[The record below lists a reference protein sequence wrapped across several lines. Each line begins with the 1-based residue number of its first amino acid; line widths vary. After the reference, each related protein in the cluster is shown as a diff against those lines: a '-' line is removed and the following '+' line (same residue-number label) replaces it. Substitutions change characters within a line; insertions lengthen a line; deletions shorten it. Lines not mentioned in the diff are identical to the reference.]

1 MTQDIR
7 AVLFDF
13 GGVILSSPIDG
24 FHAYERAAGLPPRFL
39 QTLNTVDPDRN
50 AWACA
55 ERGEID
61 ADTFYA
67 RFEAEALARG
77 HAIDARAVTRTLTG
91 TIRPEMVDAV
101 RALRPRYRTA
111 CLTNNMHLGQGT
123 AMSPTSGL
131 AAEIA
136 AAMTVFD
143 HVVESRVIGT
153 RKPEVAFFERACAIV
168 GVAPEHCVFLDD
180 LGVNLKTARALGM
193 VTIKVGDPAVALAEL
208 AAVLAAAG
216 AGS

>member
-1 MTQDIR
+1 MKHEIR

-13 GGVILSSPIDG
+13 GGVILSSPIDA
-24 FHAYERAAGLPPRFL
+24 FQAYERSAGLPARFL
-39 QTLNTVDPDRN
+39 QTLNTFDPDTN

-61 ADTFYA
+61 EETFYA

-91 TIRPEMVDAV
+91 TIRAEMVEAV

-111 CLTNNMHLGQGT
+111 CLTNNMRLGHGT
-123 AMSPTSGL
+123 AMSSAPGL
-131 AAEIA
+131 AAAIA
-136 AAMTVFD
+136 EVMALFD
-143 HVVESRVIGT
+143 HVVESRVLGT
-153 RKPEVAFFERACAIV
+153 RKPEVAFFERACEII
-168 GVAPEHCVFLDD
+168 GVAPAHCVFLDD
-180 LGVNLKTARALGM
+180 LGANLKTARALGM

-208 AAVLAAAG
+208 AAVLAA
-216 AGS
+216 